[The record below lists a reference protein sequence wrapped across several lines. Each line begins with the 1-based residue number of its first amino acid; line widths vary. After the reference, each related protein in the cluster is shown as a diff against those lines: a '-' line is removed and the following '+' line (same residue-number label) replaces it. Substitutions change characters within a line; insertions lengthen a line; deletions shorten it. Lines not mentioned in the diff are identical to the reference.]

1 MKEYKFSEITRL
13 DQLNEDSFEYSYS
26 DYMSW
31 QFHERVELIM
41 GKIFPMSAPNTPHQ
55 SLAIDLAADFKNYF
69 KGKNCFVFIAPFDV
83 RLPVGKKGNIYK
95 TVVQPD
101 LGIVCDLLKLEKSG
115 IKGAPDLVVEILSPG
130 NQQIEMHEKFEAYQ
144 ASLVR
149 EYWIIHP
156 EEQWMLQYVLNDNL
170 KFELHNKYTNL
181 SRISSVI
188 FPELV
193 VEVAEY
199 KPLAHWR

>member
-1 MKEYKFSEITRL
+1 MKEYDFPQITRL
-13 DQLNEDSFEYSYS
+13 DQLNEDSFEYSYT
-26 DYMSW
+26 DYMTW
-31 QFHERVELIM
+31 QFQERVELIM

-69 KGKNCFVFIAPFDV
+69 KGKNCFVFIATFDV
-83 RLPVGKKGNIYK
+83 RLPVGKKGNVYK

-115 IKGAPDLVVEILSPG
+115 IKGAPDLVVEILSPS
-130 NQQIEMHEKFEAYQ
+130 NRQIEMHEKFEAYQ

-156 EEQWMLQYVLNDNL
+156 EEEWMLQYVLGKNM
-170 KFELHNKYTNL
+170 KFELHKKHENL
-181 SRISSVI
+181 SRITSVI
-188 FPELV
+188 FPDLV
-193 VEVAEY
+193 VEVSAY
-199 KPLAHWR
+199 KPLDHWK

>member
-1 MKEYKFSEITRL
+1 MKEYKFPEITRL
-13 DQLNEDSFEYSYS
+13 DQLNEESFEYSYS
-26 DYMSW
+26 DYMTW
-31 QFHERVELIM
+31 QFQERVEIIM

-55 SLAIDLAADFKNYF
+55 SLVIDLAADFKYYF

-83 RLPVGKKGNIYK
+83 RLPVGKKGNVYK

-101 LGIVCDLLKLEKSG
+101 LGVVCDLLKLEKSG

-130 NQQIEMHEKFEAYQ
+130 NRQIEMHEKFEAYQ

-156 EEQWMLQYVLNDNL
+156 EEQWMLQYVLNENRL
-170 KFELHNKYTNL
+170 FVLHKKHENL
-181 SRISSVI
+181 SRISSVT
-188 FPELV
+188 FPELI

-199 KPLAHWR
+199 KPLAHWK

>member
-1 MKEYKFSEITRL
+1 MKEYDFPQITRL
-13 DQLNEDSFEYSYS
+13 DQLNEDSFEYNYS
-26 DYMSW
+26 DYMKW
-31 QFHERVELIM
+31 QFQERVELIM

-83 RLPVGKKGNIYK
+83 RLPVGKKGNVYK

-115 IKGAPDLVVEILSPG
+115 IKGAPDLVVEILSSS
-130 NQQIEMHEKFEAYQ
+130 NRQIEMHEKFEAYQ

-156 EEQWMLQYVLNDNL
+156 EEEWMLQYVLGKNM
-170 KFELHNKYTNL
+170 KFELHKKHENL
-181 SRISSVI
+181 SRITSVI
-188 FPELV
+188 FPDLV
-193 VEVAEY
+193 VEVSAY
-199 KPLAHWR
+199 KPLAHWK